1 VAASDRDAAAVR
13 FPPPLVYAFAI
24 LAGSVLHLLAVP
36 FGLGLPLVAR
46 IGAAAVSGTGGLAL
60 LAAASRL
67 FKRSGQD
74 PKPWKATPEIISSGI
89 YGITRNPMYVSMGLL
104 QLSLGIALDNG
115 WILVFLPAVLGIV
128 YVIAIRH
135 EESYLEVKFGEAY
148 RSYRSSVRRWI

>member
-24 LAGSVLHLLAVP
+24 IAGIVLHSLAVP
-36 FGLGLPLVAR
+36 FELGLPPAAR
-46 IGAAAVSGTGGLAL
+46 SGGAAVSGAGGLAW
-60 LAAASRL
+60 LAAAARL

-74 PKPWKATPEIISSGI
+74 PKPWKVTPEIISTGI

-104 QLSLGIALDNG
+104 QLSVGIALDNG
-115 WILVFLPAVLGIV
+115 WILAFLPIVLGIV

-135 EESYLEVKFGEAY
+135 EESYLEAKFGEAY
-148 RSYRSSVRRWI
+148 QSYKSSVRRWI